1 MQDNRL
7 LGIGCMLAAMATI
20 SVQEAF
26 AKYLGQS
33 LPIPQVVWA
42 RYIGHLA
49 LMVIWLWPKHG
60 SGLLRANKPLLQVG
74 RSLLLLIDTALA
86 FWGLTM
92 IGLAELTAIFFTV
105 PLLVAALAI
114 PILNEKVGIRSL
126 LAIMVGFSGTL
137 VIIRPGFDGL
147 GLGAFLVFGAAC
159 CVALFNVTT
168 RKLANDDPM
177 AVTLFYTALVGAVV
191 SSLALPFFWKTPET
205 ALAWGAFITIGIFGG
220 IAHSLMVAAHKFAPA
235 SVVAPFMYTQVF
247 WALGLG
253 WIIFG
258 NLPDQYAFLGG
269 GVVILSGL
277 YLIHRDRIDGAKAP
291 PPQT

>member
-7 LGIGCMLAAMATI
+7 LGIGCMLAAMAMI

-33 LPIPQVVWA
+33 MPIPQVVWA
-42 RYIGHLA
+42 RYIGHLS

-60 SGLLRANKPLLQVG
+60 SSLLRANRPFMQIG
-74 RSLLLLIDTALA
+74 RSLLLLIDTSLA

-114 PILNEKVGIRSL
+114 PILKERVGIRSL

-147 GLGAFLVFGAAC
+147 GLGALLVFGAAC

-177 AVTLFYTALVGAVV
+177 PVTLFYTALVGAIA
-191 SSLALPFFWKTPET
+191 SSLALPFFWQTPDT
-205 ALAWGAFITIGIFGG
+205 PMAWAAFVSIGLFGG
-220 IAHSLMVAAHKFAPA
+220 IAHSLMVASHKYAPA
-235 SVVAPFMYTQVF
+235 STVAPFMYTQVF

-253 WIIFG
+253 WVLFG
-258 NLPDQYAFLGG
+258 NLPDQYAFMGG
-269 GVVILSGL
+269 GIVILSGL
-277 YLIHRDRIDGAKAP
+277 YLIHRGRIDSAKP
-291 PPQT
+291 PPAQT